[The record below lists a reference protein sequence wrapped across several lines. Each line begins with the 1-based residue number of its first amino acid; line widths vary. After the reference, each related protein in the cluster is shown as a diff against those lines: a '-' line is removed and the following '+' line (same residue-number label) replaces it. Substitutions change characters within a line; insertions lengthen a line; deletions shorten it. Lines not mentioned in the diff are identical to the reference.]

1 LVNRLTDNSF
11 NRILFIR
18 QKNEET
24 IKQLNKQ
31 RLNNKMKRYL
41 ILLLFTFQG
50 LMAQVQ
56 FEARVSKNTLGI
68 NERLRIDFIMNV
80 DGDNFDQ
87 PAFDG
92 FRIVAG
98 PSQQISQ
105 SWVNGRSSFQKIYSY
120 ILQPAQKGTLT
131 IKQSSIEFN
140 GQIYKTSP
148 IKIVVT
154 NAVAQERDPSDRPQG
169 AGSET
174 LNLVAEISKTNPYL
188 NEPITVVYKLYFN
201 NINVTGFK
209 ELGKPK
215 YNDFWNQNIEIK
227 QLAIEEGSYKG
238 QKCYF
243 VVLKKTILYP
253 QKSGNLT
260 IEPLS
265 LDIGVQLPTNR
276 TNMFGQMQLI
286 DDNKIVS
293 AGAKTIHVRPLPEAT
308 KPEGFTGAVGKF
320 DFKVT
325 PSKTTLKN
333 GESLDLF
340 VTATGSGN
348 MKLFTLPKPV
358 VPNALE
364 MYDPV
369 HDEKV
374 TTSLSGMSG
383 KISDKY
389 TIIPQYK
396 GKYVIKPMQFSYF
409 DLNSGSYKTITSQEI
424 TVDVLDGPMQAEA
437 DATANASKNVI
448 SKTEQFKYIK
458 PKTTLVSMA
467 KNDFYGSNLYY
478 SLLLA
483 PFIILPIIVL
493 AKKKK
498 EAIDSDV
505 TGNRIRMNNKL
516 AKKYLSEAK
525 KQLNNK
531 EPFYIALEKAMHN
544 FLKAKLHIETSEM
557 SKDNIRELLLSRNA
571 NPETVQSFIH
581 LTENCE
587 FARYAPASSASI
599 QQDYDKAVLIISEL
613 EKQIV

>member
-1 LVNRLTDNSF
+1 
-11 NRILFIR
+11 
-18 QKNEET
+18 
-24 IKQLNKQ
+24 
-31 RLNNKMKRYL
+31 MKRYL

-56 FEARVSKNTLGI
+56 FEARVSKNTLGL
-68 NERLRIDFIMNV
+68 NERFRIDFIMNV

-87 PAFDG
+87 PSFDG
-92 FRIVAG
+92 FRVVGG
-98 PSQQISQ
+98 PSQQVSQ

-120 ILQPAQKGTLT
+120 ILQPNQKGTFS
-131 IKQSSIEFN
+131 IKQAAIEYN
-140 GQIYKTSP
+140 GQIYKTQP

-154 NAVAQERDPSDRPQG
+154 NAVAQERDPYDNSRPQG
-169 AGSET
+169 QQGIPNET

-209 ELGKPK
+209 ELAKPK
-215 YNDFWNQNIEIK
+215 YNDFWNQNIDIK
-227 QLAIEEGSYKG
+227 QLSIEEGTFKG
-238 QKCYF
+238 QRCYF
-243 VVLKKTILYP
+243 VILKKTILYP
-253 QKSGNLT
+253 QKSGRLT

-265 LDIGVQLPTNR
+265 LDIGVQLPTDR
-276 TNMFGQMQLI
+276 RNMYGQMILT
-286 DDNKIVS
+286 DDNKVVS
-293 AGAKTIHVRPLPEAT
+293 AGAKTINVRPLPEVN
-308 KPEGFTGAVGKF
+308 KPEGFGGAVGKF
-320 DFKVT
+320 NFTVT
-325 PSKTTLKN
+325 PSKTTLKS
-333 GESLDLF
+333 GESLDLI
-340 VTATGSGN
+340 VSASGSGN

-369 HDEKV
+369 HDEQV

-383 KISDKY
+383 KITDKY
-389 TIIPQYK
+389 SIVPQYK
-396 GKYVIKPMQFSYF
+396 GKYAIKPMQFSYF
-409 DLNSGSYKTITSQEI
+409 DLNTGSYKTITSQEI
-424 TVDVLDGPMQAEA
+424 MVDVLDGPMQAEA
-437 DATANASKNVI
+437 NATANASKNVI
-448 SKTEQFKYIK
+448 TKTEQFKYIK
-458 PKTTLVSMA
+458 PKTTLVAIA

-478 SLLLA
+478 LLLFA
-483 PFIILPIIVL
+483 PFVILPIIVL
-493 AKKKK
+493 AKKRK
-498 EAIDSDV
+498 EAIDGDV

-516 AKKYLSEAK
+516 AKKYLSQAK

-531 EPFYIALEKAMHN
+531 EAFYIALEKAMHN

-557 SKDNIRELLLSRNA
+557 SKANIQELLLSRSA
-571 NPETVQSFIH
+571 NPESVQNFIN